1 MYEAVQASP
10 DGETPVARL
19 VETASEYGYDGV
31 VVRNHGDALA
41 EYDADAVAAEYGVD
55 VVDGVEVRADDP
67 SRASG
72 FVGNYRNS
80 KTVVAV
86 HGGTDAMNRFA
97 VEQPAVDV
105 LAHPMAGEG
114 DVNHVVAKE
123 AARNGVRL
131 EFAFGRVLRADGGER
146 VRALR
151 DLRKLRELVSE
162 YDVTYVVSGGPTS
175 HLQLRAPRE
184 LVAAAEVAGFEAES
198 VEAGLNE
205 WGRLAERN
213 RFRTS
218 EAFVEP
224 GVYRGGQLPE
234 DREG

>member
-31 VVRNHGDALA
+31 VVRNHGDALP
-41 EYDADAVAAEYGVD
+41 EYDPDAVAETYDVD

-72 FVGNYRNS
+72 FVGSYRNTR
-80 KTVVAV
+80 TVVAV
-86 HGGTDAMNRFA
+86 HGGTPEINRFA

-114 DVNHVVAKE
+114 DVNHVVAKA

-131 EFAFGRVLRADGGER
+131 EFAFGRVLRADGGQR
-146 VRALR
+146 VRALQ

-162 YDVTYVVSGGPTS
+162 YDAPYVASGEPTS
-175 HLQLRAPRE
+175 HLELRAPRE
-184 LVAAAEVAGFEAES
+184 LTAVAEVAGFAADT
-198 VEAGLNE
+198 VTRGLCE
-205 WGRLAERN
+205 WGRLADRN

-224 GVYRGGQLPE
+224 GVYRGERPPG